1 MADGVFN
8 IVKGALVE
16 KFRDSAA
23 AGGVILLQAA
33 EADATLVDYDDIAAL
48 LVPAGNT
55 EATATNYARK
65 TGITGT
71 ITVDDTND
79 RVDLDIP
86 DQVFSSLGGATN
98 NSLVKLVTY
107 YEESAADSGRI
118 PGTHHDITVTTD
130 GTDVTFQIAAAGIA
144 RFS

>member
-8 IVKGALVE
+8 IAKGSFIE
-16 KFRDSAA
+16 KFRD
-23 AGGVILLQAA
+23 GGTVGGLILLQAA
-33 EADATLVDYDDIAAL
+33 EADATLVDYDDVAAL

-79 RVDLDIP
+79 RADLDFP
-86 DQVFSSLGGATN
+86 DQTFTSLGNGTN
-98 NSLVKLVTY
+98 NSLVKAVSY
-107 YEESAADSGRI
+107 YEESASDSGRVPI
-118 PGTHHDITVTTD
+118 SHHDLSVTTD
-130 GTDVTFQIAAAGIA
+130 GTDLTLTITNLARAA
-144 RFS
+144 